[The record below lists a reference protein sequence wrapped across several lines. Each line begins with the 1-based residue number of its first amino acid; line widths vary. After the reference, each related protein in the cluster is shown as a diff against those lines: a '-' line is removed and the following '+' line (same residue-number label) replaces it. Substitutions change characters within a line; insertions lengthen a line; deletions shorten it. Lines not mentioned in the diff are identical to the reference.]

1 MKPTIVS
8 RPLLPLALAI
18 AVPAGFTFGEEEK
31 VTFQDHVLPVLEANC
46 LNCHNPDESK
56 GGLDLSTYSATLTGG
71 SGGEIALS
79 QDPLGSR
86 LFTLMAHKEEPFMP
100 PKKPKM
106 ADKDLAV
113 IQQWIDGGMLET
125 MSSKA
130 KKNDRPTLNLNLTTT
145 TGKPDG
151 PPPMPE
157 HLILQPEV
165 LTDRPNAVPAIA
177 HSPWAPIVAIA
188 GQKQVLLYH
197 SEDLDLLGVLP
208 YPEGFPQALSFSS
221 NGSLLICGG
230 GRGGK
235 AGNVVA
241 WDITTGERVIE
252 VGKEFDI
259 VLGADISP
267 DHRTVVLGGPGK
279 NIKLWDTVKGE
290 QTNSIKKHPDWMLT
304 ADFSPD
310 GVLFATGGRNAD
322 LYIWEGGTGYEFYTL
337 KGHTEA
343 VVDLAWRAD
352 SNVLVSSA
360 EDGQLILWEMT
371 NGKQVKKW
379 AAHGEGA
386 LSVDFAPNGE
396 IVSGGRDKKVKVWK
410 ADGTLKKE
418 FVASDDI
425 VMSVAFSQDSKRVFS
440 GDYTGN
446 IAVWNAETGE
456 KLGELLANPPTI
468 QQQLA
473 YAQKRITDLTTN
485 LPKLEEGIKTASTE
499 GTSVRSK
506 FEDAKKA
513 AADAAAR
520 KAAMEKQVADLTNQV
535 KALTPQVQQTQE
547 ALKAKQAEAKKQAD
561 ALAPLAA
568 AFTAAQGEVTKW
580 TAEHQKQAAALVQS
594 TTAVEAAKQAVA
606 KAVLDPASQKALGD
620 AINQQ
625 KAATTARQ
633 QADANVAARTKAH
646 QEAATKLA
654 AAQKAQLD
662 LQTKRDAANQ
672 AKAGAQTK
680 VTNADTAAKAAA
692 AKLTEATKEGQ
703 APPPALVQAKQ
714 QADQALNAARQALAT
729 ADGAAKQAEAAHAGS
744 VKATQ
749 QAQGIVDGATQ
760 QLAEGRKVQK
770 TAAEKL
776 AAVDAALKPL
786 REKEAAVKAARTKA
800 DADLVVKNGAWQK
813 ATQATNAAKGQLD
826 AANKKLADATTKKK
840 TVETAKTAADTAVQQ
855 ANAAYSA
862 KAKALNEARTQL
874 AAVQPEATKA
884 GQTAEATEKQRAAA
898 EQAVAAVAKKE
909 AEAKKAFEVA
919 KAELENSQ
927 FLTKKW
933 QAAAINLQVRDES
946 EALGGMEEDLGD
958 MTENVEEK
966 AEKHQKAEAEL
977 VAAQKT
983 LETAKKTVESGQQKL
998 AEKTTSVLETVLKL
1012 ATAKAAAGLREE
1024 VVEGNDANENSAEGT
1039 PAIDPKATALVSA
1052 VTAEAPAAEASAV
1065 DIAANE
1071 ADPVEQAAEEAL
1083 STKPRE
1089 DLEKELAELKGQ
1101 LAKLQSYID
1110 ASYQEALQTRKTI
1123 ADASQVAKKTP
1134 SVIAERSKVESAA
1147 EAEARKA
1154 QEAQEAQEAAVEAQR
1169 RKIEELR
1176 QKYLSMNPKR
1186 EGEA

>member
-1 MKPTIVS
+1 MNPSTTHRYPAPVFLTLAVS
-8 RPLLPLALAI
+8 SLLAAAL
-18 AVPAGFTFGEEEK
+18 PAAAEEEK
-31 VTFQDHVLPVLEANC
+31 TTFQDHVLPVLEANC

-56 GGLDLSTYSATLTGG
+56 GGLDLSSYGATLSGG
-71 SGGEIALS
+71 SGGEIAIS

-106 ADKDLAV
+106 ADEDLAV
-113 IQQWIDGGMLET
+113 IQRWIDGGLLET

-130 KKNDRPTLNLNLTTT
+130 KKSDKPKLDLNLTAT
-145 TGKPDG
+145 TGKPEG

-165 LTDRPNAVPAIA
+165 LTDRATAVPAIA

-197 SEDLDLLGVLP
+197 SEDFDLLGVLP

-241 WDITTGERVIE
+241 WDVKTGERVIE

-290 QTNSIKKHPDWMLT
+290 QTQMIKKHPDWMLT

-352 SNVLVSSA
+352 SNVLASCA
-360 EDGQLILWEMT
+360 EDGQIILWEMT
-371 NGKQVKKW
+371 NGNQVKKW

-446 IAVWNAETGE
+446 ISVWDAETGE
-456 KLGELLANPPTI
+456 KRGELLANPPTI

-473 YAQKRITDLTTN
+473 YAQQRITELTTD
-485 LPKLEEGIKTASTE
+485 LPKLEEGIKAASTE
-499 GTSVRSK
+499 ATAVRTK
-506 FEDAKKA
+506 FEEAKKS

-520 KAAMEKQVADLTNQV
+520 KAAMEKQVADLTAQV
-535 KALTPQVQQTQE
+535 NALTPQVQQTLE
-547 ALKAKQAEAKKQAD
+547 ALKAKQAAAKVQAD
-561 ALAPLAA
+561 ALAPLVA
-568 AFTAAQGEVTKW
+568 AFTAAQGEVTKA
-580 TAEHQKQAAALVQS
+580 TVEHQKQAAALTQA
-594 TTAVEAAKQAVA
+594 TAAVAAAKQAVA
-606 KAVLDPASQKALGD
+606 KAVLDPATQKALGD
-620 AINQQ
+620 AVNAQ

-633 QADANVAARTKAH
+633 QADANVAAKTKAQ
-646 QEAATKLA
+646 QEAAPKLA
-654 AAQKAQLD
+654 TAQKAQQD
-662 LQTKRDAANQ
+662 LTAKRNTANQ
-672 AKAGAQTK
+672 AKAGAQAKLTA
-680 VTNADTAAKAAA
+680 ADTAAKAAA
-692 AKLTEATKEGQ
+692 AKLAEASKDGQ
-703 APPPALVQAKQ
+703 APPPAVVQAKQ
-714 QADQALNAARQALAT
+714 QADQALAASRQAFT
-729 ADGAAKQAEAAHAGS
+729 TSDNAAKQAEATLANA
-744 VKATQ
+744 VK
-749 QAQGIVDGATQ
+749 QAQAAQGVVNAANQ
-760 QLAEGRKVQK
+760 QLADARTAQK
-770 TAAEKL
+770 SAGEKL
-776 AAVDAALKPL
+776 VAADATLKPL
-786 REKEAAVKAARTKA
+786 RDKEAAIKAAKTKA
-800 DADLVVKNGAWQK
+800 DADL
-813 ATQATNAAKGQLD
+813 AAKNTALQQVTLAANTAKSQLD
-826 AANKKLADATTKKK
+826 AANQKLAAATTKKQA
-840 TVETAKTAADTAVQQ
+840 VEATKAAADTAVQQ
-855 ANAAYSA
+855 ASAAHAA
-862 KAKALNEARTQL
+862 KAKTLADAKTQL

-884 GQTAEATEKQRAAA
+884 AQTAEASEKQRVAA

-909 AEAKKAFEVA
+909 TDAKTALEIA
-919 KAELENSQ
+919 KGELENSQ
-927 FLTKKW
+927 FLTRKW
-933 QAAAINLQVRDES
+933 QAAAVNLQVRDES
-946 EALGGMEEDLGD
+946 TALGGMEEDLGD
-958 MTENVEEK
+958 MADEVEEK
-966 AEKHQKAEAEL
+966 SAVHQKAEAEL

-983 LETAKKTVESGQQKL
+983 LADAKTTVETGNQQL

-1012 ATAKAAAGLREE
+1012 ATARAAAGLREE
-1024 VVEGNDANENSAEGT
+1024 AVESEEGSAET
-1039 PAIDPKATALVSA
+1039 PAGIDPNATALVATMPKPEEESTND
-1052 VTAEAPAAEASAV
+1052 TALDE
-1065 DIAANE
+1065 N
-1071 ADPVEQAAEEAL
+1071 DPVVAEVISA
-1083 STKPRE
+1083 KPRE
-1089 DLEKELAELKGQ
+1089 QLEKELATLKGQ
-1101 LAKLQSYID
+1101 LAELQSYID
-1110 ASYQEALQTRKTI
+1110 VSYQEAVQTRETI
-1123 ADASQVAKKTP
+1123 AQASQVAQETP
-1134 SVIAERSKVESAA
+1134 AVIAQRAKVESQA

-1154 QEAQEAQEAAVEAQR
+1154 VDAKTAQEQAVEAQR

-1186 EGEA
+1186 EEEA